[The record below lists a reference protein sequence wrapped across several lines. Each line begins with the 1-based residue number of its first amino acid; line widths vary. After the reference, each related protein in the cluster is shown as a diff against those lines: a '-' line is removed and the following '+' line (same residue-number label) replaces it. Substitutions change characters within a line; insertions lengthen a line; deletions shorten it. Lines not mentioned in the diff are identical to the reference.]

1 LAIFGKKMIKIV
13 IDSGPLT
20 GGHAIRGVGTYT
32 AFLVKHLRKIKGL
45 KIETVDFKKTNLSNY
60 DIVHYPYFHPFFITL
75 PFFKK
80 TTTFVTIHDLIPLIY
95 PKQYPPG
102 IKGKLRFIVQKW
114 LIKRVDVI
122 IAVSETSKK
131 DIVRLLNIPQEKI
144 RVIYEGPKKIY
155 SPIPKDV
162 EELKEIAKKYKLP
175 KKFVLYVGDV
185 NYNKNILG
193 LADACKLAKIPL
205 VMVGKQAAS
214 EDIDKKHPENREFV
228 KFLEKYAEDP
238 EILRLGYVPDEEL
251 KAIYNLATL
260 YCQPSFYEGF
270 GLPVLE
276 AFACGAPVLI
286 SKTQALV
293 EVVGDAAVMAN
304 PKDPKDMAE
313 KIIKLASS
321 PEIRAML
328 SKKGKERVEKFS
340 WDKTARQTAKL
351 YSGVLGK

>member
-1 LAIFGKKMIKIV
+1 MIKIA

-45 KIETVDFKKTNLSNY
+45 SVETVDFKKTNLSKY

-102 IKGKLRFIVQKW
+102 IKGKLRFIVQKH
-114 LIKRVDVI
+114 LVKKVDVI
-122 IAVSETSKK
+122 IAVSETTKK

-144 RVIYEGPKKIY
+144 RVIYEGHKKVY
-155 SPIPKDV
+155 GPIPKDA
-162 EELKEIAKKYKLP
+162 EELKEITKKYNLP
-175 KKFVLYVGDV
+175 TKFVLYVGDV
-185 NYNKNILG
+185 NYNKNILR
-193 LADACKLAKIPL
+193 LADACKLAKISL
-205 VMVGKQAAS
+205 VMAGKQAAS
-214 EDIDKKHPENREFV
+214 EDIDKEHPENREFV
-228 KFLEKYAEDP
+228 RFLDKYAEDP

-260 YCQPSFYEGF
+260 YCQPSLYEGF

-286 SKTQALV
+286 SKTQALI
-293 EVVGDAAVMAN
+293 EVAGDAAVIAN
-304 PKDPKDMAE
+304 PKDTKDIAE
-313 KIIKLASS
+313 KITKLVNS
-321 PEIRAML
+321 PEMRTTL
-328 SKKGKERVEKFS
+328 SKKSQERVKMFS
-340 WDKTARQTAKL
+340 WDKAAKQTAKL